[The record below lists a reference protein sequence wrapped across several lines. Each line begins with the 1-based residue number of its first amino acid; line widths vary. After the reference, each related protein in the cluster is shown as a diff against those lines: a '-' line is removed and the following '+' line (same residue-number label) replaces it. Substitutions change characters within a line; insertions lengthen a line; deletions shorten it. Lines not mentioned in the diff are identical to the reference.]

1 MENITYNQAMI
12 AQLCQATPLIVS
24 RLIVSQNI
32 QPIHNDNN
40 YTKRYP
46 FSVTREITDLVYAS
60 HKRPIFQ
67 KIHVFYNFKGGTGK
81 TSMCYQVATHL
92 SLLGFKVLCI
102 DLDPQG
108 HLSNVMNVPE
118 DWSGPTIYDIMING
132 VSVDDAI
139 VKVMPGLDLIPS
151 NISVTRIEVPLS
163 SKNKREEKLKLILDP
178 LCEDYDF
185 IIMDCNPTISTLN
198 LNALVACD
206 RLNIVCETQPFSLN
220 GLGVFINEMNNF
232 YHDMGLNPNYCI
244 IPNKYEI
251 KTAIAQEVLG
261 ALRVNYGNHVMG
273 SVVRKSEDI
282 NIAAKMRLPIS
293 AFCKS
298 RSAAFEDVMDL
309 VHELVQQSS
318 KNSNVK
324 VAA

>member
-1 MENITYNQAMI
+1 MEKITYNQAMI
-12 AQLCQATPLIVS
+12 AQLCRVSSLVVS
-24 RLIVSQNI
+24 RLIALHNI
-32 QPIHNDNN
+32 QPLYNDNN

-46 FSVTREITDLVYAS
+46 LSVTQEITNLIYAKQ
-60 HKRPIFQ
+60 KRPILQ
-67 KIHVFYNFKGGTGK
+67 KIQVFYNFKGGTGK

-108 HLSNVMNVPE
+108 HLSNIMNIAE
-118 DWSGPTIYDIMING
+118 DWGGPTIYDIMING
-132 VSVDDAI
+132 VSVEDAI
-139 VKVMPGLDLIPS
+139 VNVMPGLDLIPS

-178 LCEDYDF
+178 LREDYDF
-185 IIMDCNPTISTLN
+185 IVMDCNPTISTLN
-198 LNALVACD
+198 LNALVSCD

-220 GLGVFINEMNNF
+220 GLSVFVNEMNSF

-261 ALRVNYGNHVMG
+261 ALRVNYGDHVLE
-273 SVVRKSEDI
+273 SIVRKSEDI

-293 AFCKS
+293 NFCKS
-298 RSAAFEDVMDL
+298 KSAAFEDIIDL
-309 VHELVQQSS
+309 VHELVQQSC
-318 KNSNVK
+318 KNGNVK
-324 VAA
+324 MTA